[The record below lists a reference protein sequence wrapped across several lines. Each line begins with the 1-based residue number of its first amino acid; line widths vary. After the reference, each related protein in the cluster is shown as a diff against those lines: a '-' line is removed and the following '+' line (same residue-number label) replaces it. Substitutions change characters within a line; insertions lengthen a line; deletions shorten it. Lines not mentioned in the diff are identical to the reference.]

1 MNNKNNNFDNKC
13 YQKLTQIPEGMVST
27 YAEIAKSLN
36 TKAYRAVGN
45 AMAKNPNLILIP
57 CHRILKSDGTIG
69 GYVLGTNKKIELLK
83 NEGILIKDG
92 KVINLESK
100 LYRFN

>member
-45 AMAKNPNLILIP
+45 AMAKNPNSISIP
-57 CHRILKSDGTIG
+57 CHRIVKSDGTIG
-69 GYVLGTNKKIELLK
+69 GYALGTNKKIELLK